1 MQKREAVRKTETQLD
16 TIKIKLTV
24 DAKNAIKNL
33 EKAKDKVKDVASEG
47 SKTSSTASKLQG
59 ALNKITGSIG
69 QTVQKTVDYLGKAYK
84 ESNDYVEAV
93 NLFEV
98 TMGDG
103 ATAAKEYAESL
114 QSLMG
119 IDSKEWMNYQGSL
132 NEMVT
137 GFGIAND
144 KANEMSQQLTQVAYD
159 LSSLWNVNVSE
170 AFHKIQSGM
179 SGQIKGLKTWGIN
192 LSVAQ
197 LKETALAHGI
207 DLSVSKMTEA
217 QKATLRYVTIM
228 EKTANIQGDLARTIV
243 TPANALRILKNQFT
257 VLRRT
262 IGDIVSTVVTQF
274 IPVFQLMVE
283 KLTVFATKLRTLFGY
298 EAPTIDYSNMK
309 SAVDYSDEL
318 DDSLQDSTENAKKLK
333 NVLMGFDEINKLSDT
348 SSDSSTALGGGMP
361 DDLGLDLSQYDY
373 DFTKGIDTSGFK
385 ATVDAIAMIVS
396 GVMVAIGVFLL
407 FTGHI
412 PLGIAFITLGITVGV
427 ATLATG
433 NDNMSEDIRKNLLQI
448 SAVVSASMIVIGV
461 ILLFFGVSIPIA
473 LALIV
478 TGITIA
484 AVTVSNGTELTGNI
498 REWLGKM
505 FNIVGAVAV
514 TLGVIML
521 MVPSGQPLG
530 LGLIMFGLASIF
542 VGQSISNGFIETVKI
557 VLSKILVV
565 ITNSLIVLGVIAIIA
580 GQIPIA
586 LGILSVALVSS
597 YGNYKLNGGENSFVT
612 YAKGVING
620 VISVVETGINWI
632 VNKINS
638 VGFHWDVPEAI
649 RKAVGFS
656 SIDVGFNLHRIN
668 IPRLADGGYVPDGD
682 IFMANEAGPEL
693 VGTIGRRTAVA
704 NTMQISEAMKQAA
717 YEGMVQALKEQGNK
731 TNYVVL
737 EIDGEKVTK
746 KVIQKHNELV
756 KQTGSSP
763 LLVGG

>member
-1 MQKREAVRKTETQLD
+1 MRTTETQLD

-24 DAKNAIKNL
+24 DTKNAIKNL

-47 SKTSSTASKLQG
+47 SKTNGTASKLQG
-59 ALNKITGSIG
+59 ALSKITSSIG

-159 LSSLWNVNVSE
+159 LSSLWNVDVSE

-179 SGQIKGLKTWGIN
+179 SGQVKGLKTWGIN

-228 EKTANIQGDLARTIV
+228 EKTANVQGDLARTIV

-274 IPVFQLMVE
+274 IPVFQLMVQ

-348 SSDSSTALGGGMP
+348 SSDTSTALGGGMP
-361 DDLGLDLSQYDY
+361 DDLGLDLSQYSY

-396 GVMVAIGVFLL
+396 GAMVAIGVFLL
-407 FTGHI
+407 FTGNI
-412 PLGIAFITLGITVGV
+412 PLGIAFIILGITVGV
-427 ATLATG
+427 ATLITG
-433 NDNMSEDIRKNLLQI
+433 NDNMSEDIRKKLLVI
-448 SAVVSASMIVIGV
+448 TGIVGAAMLAIGA
-461 ILLFFGVSIPIA
+461 ILLFTGHIPIGIA
-473 LALIV
+473 LLIA
-478 TGITIA
+478 GITIT
-484 AVTVSNGTELTGNI
+484 AVTISNGSKLSDDVKA
-498 REWLGKM
+498 WLGNM
-505 FNIVGAVAV
+505 LTVVGAVAV
-514 TLGVIML
+514 TIGIMLLMFGVSLPIGIAVLLFGLTAIFAGQSISDGFKTTLLKWLSVISGIITGALLMLGVIAL
-521 MVPSGQPLG
+521 ITGNIPLG
-530 LGLIMFGLASIF
+530 LGLMLAAIGTSFASYKFGGGDKGF
-542 VGQSISNGFIETVKI
+542 VDYVK
-557 VLSKILVV
+557 
-565 ITNSLIVLGVIAIIA
+565 GIINA
-580 GQIPIA
+580 
-586 LGILSVALVSS
+586 
-597 YGNYKLNGGENSFVT
+597 
-612 YAKGVING
+612 
-620 VISVVETGINWI
+620 VISVIETGVNWI
-632 VNKINS
+632 VDKINS

-656 SIDVGFNLHRIN
+656 SIDVGFNLRRIN

-704 NTMQISEAMKQAA
+704 NTMQIAEAMKQAA
-717 YEGMVQALKEQGNK
+717 YEGMAQALKEQGGK

>member
-33 EKAKDKVKDVASEG
+33 EKAKGSVKDVASEG

-59 ALNKITGSIG
+59 VLNKITGSIG

-93 NLFEV
+93 NLFNV

-103 ATAAKEYAESL
+103 ATAAKEYADSL

-179 SGQIKGLKTWGIN
+179 SGQVKGLKTWGIN

-348 SSDSSTALGGGMP
+348 SSDTSTALGGGMP

-396 GVMVAIGVFLL
+396 GAMVAIGVFLL
-407 FTGHI
+407 FMGNI
-412 PLGIAFITLGITVGV
+412 PLGIAFILTGV
-427 ATLATG
+427 AIGVTTLITG
-433 NDNMSEDIRKNLLQI
+433 NDNMSEDIRKKLLVI
-448 SAVVSASMIVIGV
+448 TGIVGAAMLAIGA
-461 ILLFFGVSIPIA
+461 ILLFTGQIPLGIALLIAGITITAVTISNGSKLSDDVRSWLSNMLTVVGAIAVTIGIMLLMFGVSLPIGFAILLFGLTAIFAGQSISDGFKTTLLKWLSVISGIITGALLMLGVIA
-473 LALIV
+473 LI
-478 TGITIA
+478 
-484 AVTVSNGTELTGNI
+484 TGNI
-498 REWLGKM
+498 
-505 FNIVGAVAV
+505 
-514 TLGVIML
+514 
-521 MVPSGQPLG
+521 PLG
-530 LGLIMFGLASIF
+530 LGLMLAAIGTSFAAYKFGGGDKGF
-542 VGQSISNGFIETVKI
+542 VDYVK
-557 VLSKILVV
+557 
-565 ITNSLIVLGVIAIIA
+565 GIINA
-580 GQIPIA
+580 
-586 LGILSVALVSS
+586 
-597 YGNYKLNGGENSFVT
+597 
-612 YAKGVING
+612 
-620 VISVVETGINWI
+620 VISVIETGVNWI
-632 VNKINS
+632 VDKINS